1 MEEKR
6 LEIKEEISENNLEV
20 LTGTTVNP
28 ELFGELES
36 EDKFK
41 ENLQNRYNKAI

>member
-1 MEEKR
+1 MEEKK
-6 LEIKEEISENNLEV
+6 LEIKEETSKNNLEV